1 MRNRAGSGLNIDFDA
16 LYRDS
21 YPRVFGL
28 CLRLLGRRPQAEDA
42 TQEVFVRAYRALDSY
57 DPSQPFEPWVLGIA
71 GNHCV
76 DLIRRRYREQGL
88 FDEEAADGAE
98 PDGAPAAL
106 DLLIEAEQGEA
117 LRRAL
122 DALPDKFR
130 VPLVLA
136 YYNNWGYDR
145 IAAELGITR
154 NHVGVLLLRARR
166 RLREA
171 LHGVEEALR

>member
-16 LYRDS
+16 LYRNS

-42 TQEVFVRAYRALDSY
+42 TQEVFVRAYRALPSY

-71 GNHCV
+71 ANHCV
-76 DLIRRRYREQGL
+76 DLIRRRHREQGL
-88 FDEEAADGAE
+88 FTEEPPETPE

-106 DLLIEAEQGEA
+106 DLLVAAEQGEA
-117 LRRAL
+117 VRRAV
-122 DALPDKFR
+122 DALPDR
-130 VPLVLA
+130 YRLALVLA
-136 YYNNWGYDR
+136 YYNDWDYDQL
-145 IAAELGITR
+145 AAELGVTR

-166 RLREA
+166 QLRDVLAAVPE
-171 LHGVEEALR
+171 GQR